1 MLSDIAQIYLSFL
14 SHVPEQFRGYVSI
27 LLGLFIIYS
36 IVQIIRQQFIWII
49 VLIVL
54 LPTSVPIL
62 QGIANGVVSFI
73 KFLFG
78 GGN

>member
-1 MLSDIAQIYLSFL
+1 MLSDVAQIYVSFL
-14 SHVPEQFRGYVSI
+14 SHVPGQYRGLVSI
-27 LLGLFIIYS
+27 LLALFIIYS
-36 IVQIIRQQFIWII
+36 IIQIIRQQFIWII

-62 QGIANGVVSFI
+62 QGIASGVVRFI

>member
-1 MLSDIAQIYLSFL
+1 MLSEIVQIYLSFL

-36 IVQIIRQQFIWII
+36 IIQIIRRQFIWII

-62 QGIANGVVSFI
+62 RGAADGVARFL
-73 KFLFG
+73 KFLFSG
-78 GGN
+78 GG